1 LSISSGPSPQNV
13 QYSDPITDVTILA
26 EDNDPGSEM
35 WSEVCYST
43 NGGTSFSSGLPS
55 AIVLTADDASGNT
68 RTWTL
73 SGYAR
78 VFPGTYL
85 IKVKITDGV
94 GCFSTINITIC
105 VKKEDAEAT
114 YTGPDIISTGNTTSC
129 TATITMSAT
138 VKDIT
143 AVNPGSD
150 NAPGDIRRARVKFI
164 STGSYPFDIRA
175 TVGLVDPADSLV
187 GTATAL
193 KQITLNNTDCSSGGA
208 TLTIFALI
216 DSFYTNAPGTCELA
230 TQNITISVPGK
241 DNVNGGGYLV
251 MSNASS
257 AGRYKGKPGTK
268 TNFGFTMKYNKSGKN
283 LQGQTNIIIRA
294 DNDSM
299 YQIKSNAINSMTASG
314 NIANFSTKASIT
326 NITDPL
332 APYPLGGNLTLLV
345 AMVDSTRNTQSD
357 SVSITVQD
365 NNGGLVYSSEWN
377 GTKTVLRSLR
387 KPSGGGNVSVMS
399 SSLAK
404 EGEGIP
410 EEYALFQNYPNP
422 FNPSTTIQFDL
433 PEESRVSIIIYDI
446 LGREVIRVVDEAME
460 AGRYRRTWE
469 SQDRSG
475 RTVASGVYIMRI
487 DARSVVS
494 ERKLITVRK
503 MLLLK

>member
-1 LSISSGPSPQNV
+1 MG
-13 QYSDPITDVTILA
+13 A
-26 EDNDPGSEM
+26 
-35 WSEVCYST
+35 EVCYST
-43 NGGTSFSSGLPS
+43 NGGTSFSTGLPG
-55 AIVLTADDASGNT
+55 ALVLTANGASGNT

-73 SGYAR
+73 SGNAR

-85 IKVKITDGV
+85 IKIKITDGV
-94 GCFSTINITIC
+94 GCSSTINVTIC
-105 VKKEDAEAT
+105 VKREDAEAT
-114 YTGPDIISTGNTTSC
+114 YIGPDIISTGNSTSC

-143 AVNPGSD
+143 AVAPGSD
-150 NAPGDIRRARVKFI
+150 NAPGDIRKARVRFI
-164 STGSYPFDIRA
+164 STGSYPFDVRA

-193 KQITLNNTDCSSGGA
+193 KTITLNSTDCSNGGGA
-208 TLTIFALI
+208 TLTIFAFV

-230 TQNITISVPGK
+230 TQNVTISVPGK

-283 LQGQTNIIIRA
+283 LQGQTNIIVRA

-299 YQIKSNAINSMTASG
+299 YQIKSNAINSMTVSG
-314 NIANFSTKASIT
+314 SRANFSTKANIT

-332 APYPLGGNLTLLV
+332 APYPLGGNLTLIV
-345 AMVDSTRNTQSD
+345 DMVDSTKNTQSD
-357 SVSITVQD
+357 SVAITLQD
-365 NNGGLVYSSEWN
+365 NNGGLLYSSEWN
-377 GTKTVLRSLR
+377 GTKTILRSLR
-387 KPSGGGNVSVMS
+387 RPSGGGNISVMS

-404 EGEGIP
+404 GNEEIP
-410 EEYALFQNYPNP
+410 VEYTLFQNYPNP

-433 PEESRVSIIIYDI
+433 PEDSRVSITIYDV
-446 LGREVIRVVDEAME
+446 LGREVMKLVDGEME
-460 AGRYRRTWE
+460 AGRYRQPWE
-469 SQDRSG
+469 GQNRHGSS
-475 RTVASGVYIMRI
+475 VASGVYFIRI

-494 ERKLITVRK
+494 ERKLITIRK